1 VTFGLCFLILFV
13 DGLDY
18 STVNVAAPAILKAFH
33 TETGAMGIVFGSVF
47 VGILIGSVIFGY
59 IGDRYGRKLG
69 AVLGVLAYSIPA
81 LLTMFATSIEQLTF
95 FRCLAGLGIGGVI
108 PNIVAL
114 LTEAAPKRFRVT
126 SVMLVFVG

>member
-1 VTFGLCFLILFV
+1 MDAERRVSDLRRSEIDVGELLENRRLGRFHAVTFALCFLIVFV

-18 STVNVAAPAILKAFH
+18 STINVAAPAILKSFH
-33 TETGAMGIVFGSVF
+33 TETAAMGIVFGSVF

-81 LLTMFATSIEQLTF
+81 LLTVFGSSI
-95 FRCLAGLGIGGVI
+95 
-108 PNIVAL
+108 
-114 LTEAAPKRFRVT
+114 
-126 SVMLVFVG
+126 